1 MSVSIQWKV
10 IQQYYFYQVFWKI
23 PQSPG
28 YSLWPQGTHCPW
40 RALVYPYHVKVLSYE
55 KGTVN
60 YLTNMGSFRLDHLS
74 FPCSTHVTLSSSPS
88 C

>member
-28 YSLWPQGTHCPW
+28 YSLWPQGLIVHGELQST
-40 RALVYPYHVKVLSYE
+40 
-55 KGTVN
+55 
-60 YLTNMGSFRLDHLS
+60 LT
-74 FPCSTHVTLSSSPS
+74 T
-88 C
+88 